1 MKIADM
7 KDAKKDHEFNM
18 VLIDCA
24 NITRRSLNNCV
35 NIHSLMRCDKSIKQ
49 AKVCKTMTYILFDE
63 DKVPTRFQN
72 TSLVKEVVRIND
84 QEGKAG
90 LVKLLSKNGGQLAL
104 KLAKPRPQIRL
115 KNLRSDAMRA
125 ARKKSRRTPASPGS
139 YPAQAPVAP
148 RQIAQQTAPQH
159 RPQPA
164 RAKRIDCFSSRLP
177 R

>member
-90 LVKLLSKNGGQLAL
+90 LVKLLSKNGGKLAL

-125 ARKKSRRTPASPGS
+125 ARKKSFQKNKDNPKTRSYKRAAEVGIRSGS
-139 YPAQAPVAP
+139 GKAHVWETDEA
-148 RQIAQQTAPQH
+148 
-159 RPQPA
+159 
-164 RAKRIDCFSSRLP
+164 
-177 R
+177 